1 MTDAALAQD
10 KARLMLLAGIADRLK
25 GDVWQIEQDDAGM
38 HLVVRRAKT
47 GRAIVCT
54 IHDQASPDELE
65 LLTGALDTLF
75 LLLRTRR
82 RSKVAYEDL
91 QKQIVGPQNLKD
103 GDFAAEAAILCNKP
117 EFHRFLERRDGTIKH
132 PIHTIDEADESM
144 KRLLGIT
151 SKRQLMKEERAQR
164 AFFAMRNDFKTW
176 KGQGQG
182 QR

>member
-10 KARLMLLAGIADRLK
+10 KARLMLLAGIADRSK

-65 LLTGALDTLF
+65 LVTGALDTLF
-75 LLLRTRR
+75 LLLRTRQ

-91 QKQIVGPQNLKD
+91 QRQLAGPQNLKN
-103 GDFAAEAAILCNKP
+103 GDFAAEAAILCTKP
-117 EFHRFLERRDGTIKH
+117 EFHRFLERRDGAIKH
-132 PIHTIDEADESM
+132 PIHTIEEADESM

-164 AFFAMRNDFKTW
+164 AFFEMRNDFKTW